1 MLLLMST
8 RYRSSHHVL
17 QPFRQQHDCVRWCH
31 HLCPVLSCRV
41 LPCRCV
47 DRIETASFLSATGV
61 GPLFTVACGVFT
73 ARQMKNELL
82 TVCVRS
88 RIQNELRDSHLLHE
102 RLPPSCLL
110 VVPLHGHHLG
120 VIPVV
125 SGYRSA
131 RPATEAPDH
140 VHCYLRG
147 RRCTAA
153 PNGQQP
159 TNTARTATSI
169 ALVTQ
174 RTCQSGTV
182 RIVRMALLTE
192 PVPRSVRQV

>member
-1 MLLLMST
+1 MSAPTPQGAAECYVDQGAFLPQHGLKGSRYDAPSDVDEVSFFPPRFASLSAAT
-8 RYRSSHHVL
+8 R
-17 QPFRQQHDCVRWCH
+17 
-31 HLCPVLSCRV
+31 LCTLVSPSLPRVVLSGTSCRRV
-41 LPCRCV
+41 V
-47 DRIETASFLSATGV
+47 RIETASFLSATGV
-61 GPLFTVACGVFT
+61 GPFFTITSGVFT
-73 ARQMKNELL
+73 ARQMKIELL

-110 VVPLHGHHLG
+110 VVLLHGHHLG

-153 PNGQQP
+153 PN
-159 TNTARTATSI
+159 
-169 ALVTQ
+169 VT
-174 RTCQSGTV
+174 
-182 RIVRMALLTE
+182 
-192 PVPRSVRQV
+192 